1 MKRKIHFKLFYNVLF
16 TALFLVT
23 CYNGKLF
30 SQNQSREV
38 KRQQE
43 HQAVIDLINNYISK
57 HPAPEKKA
65 ASEDIDK
72 YKYSGSL
79 HKSQGYSDRK
89 SFLMNGNKIKVGLT
103 NYGGIGEGYGG
114 IREITELVWHGSP
127 YIFQFT
133 PLVGA
138 SVPDSRDPKKRLHI
152 ISDGLNDWPQYNL
165 REVNPKGDT
174 LWQWEPLPGYADPNQ
189 PYMASNP
196 GEDLDRDGKPD
207 SWPREW
213 YNQTLGK
220 YVWPGYLTQGVN
232 NADLECFWSMDDRD
246 NAEFPYYPFKNDLKR
261 RGLGVQ
267 VDGRAF
273 QWSNSLAENA
283 IFFVYTVT
291 NVSDYDL
298 DSVFFGVYGDPDVG
312 NAADNKDDLGFFVP
326 PYSTDE
332 VNVDNIP
339 VYSRSMVYFYDNDGI
354 GAQGIKLGY
363 LGCKFLES
371 PGNSSD
377 GIDND
382 GDGLVDERQDDGIDN
397 DHDWNQETDDV
408 GVDGIPNTGDEG
420 ESDGHPTA
428 GKRLADGS
436 PDPLHPGEPNFELTD
451 LDEVDQ
457 IGLTSFNSWIWRD
470 GGSVRDDELMWT
482 RSIPGTFSPIP
493 NKNDIV
499 FNYGSGYISLKKG
512 ETKRISMALLF
523 GENLNDLLTSAET
536 VQDIYNKNYNFF
548 KPPDLPKVTAVPGD
562 KKVTLY
568 WDSEAENSKDPITG
582 NDFEGYVI
590 YRSTDPTFTD
600 ILKISDGKGASF
612 LSEPLK
618 DLQGYDARWDK
629 VNDWKG
635 YHPVA
640 YQGRGVH
647 YYLGDNTGLVHSFV
661 DSNNVINGQ
670 TYYYAVVA
678 YDHGDSLGIPPS
690 ETTKKIT
697 LDPVTSQ
704 FKFDAN
710 TVQVIPGPRASGYML
725 PEINNG
731 SNLLHESGTGN
742 GKISFSVVND
752 LLVKDSE
759 YRLTF
764 SDTMRVAGKLVQAK
778 NYSLSSTNPVTE
790 SFRAFNGKFTS
801 LNNSNIVK
809 DDVLKVTDDNGTV
822 YTEGSDYIISYTRG
836 AVQRLDNSRMPDGGT
851 FKITYHYFPVF
862 ESTSLS
868 GDDSN
873 PVFDGVSLKIIDE
886 KDIEIDTSRSG
897 FNGKNTNLRF
907 SSKLY
912 GYGKTVKLPLDYEV
926 TFSSQNVD
934 STFIVSNSKLAKI
947 PVNFTVK
954 DITSGVPAPVTS
966 MLVEQFQTRNDRW
979 DIGEELVFFKPG
991 SKGTQ
996 RDTLSWSIKLLGP
1009 QDTTKAPVMPSDG
1022 DVLRILTN
1030 RPFNSK
1036 DVFVLKTSAAKLSN
1050 DKAAASM
1057 DNIRVV
1063 PNPYVG
1069 YNELEPLN
1077 RLPDKNRGERRI
1089 YFDNLPAKC
1098 TIRIFTLSGDPVQ
1111 TLNHD
1116 SNMQNGREFWNLL
1129 NRDGFGVAYGLY
1141 IAHIEA
1147 PGIGEKIVKF
1157 ALIK

>member
-1 MKRKIHFKLFYNVLF
+1 MKRKIHIKLFI
-16 TALFLVT
+16 AIIFLLTVY
-23 CYNGKLF
+23 CGIN
-30 SQNQSREV
+30 QAQSREEM
-38 KRQQE
+38 RRQE
-43 HQAVIDLINNYISK
+43 HQAVINLINDYISK
-57 HPAPEKKA
+57 HPAKV
-65 ASEDIDK
+65 S
-72 YKYSGSL
+72 SGSSESNGKYDYAGSGL
-79 HKSQGYSDRK
+79 RKTTGFRDRK

-127 YIFQFT
+127 YIFQFS

-138 SVPDSRDPKKRLHI
+138 SVPDSRNPQKRIHI
-152 ISDGLNDWPQYNL
+152 ISDGLNDWPSWNL
-165 REVNPKGDT
+165 PEVSPKGDT

-189 PYMASNP
+189 AYMASNP
-196 GEDLDRDGKPD
+196 CDDLDHDGKPD
-207 SWPREW
+207 SWPSEW
-213 YNQTLGK
+213 YNSTLGK

-246 NAEFPYYPFKNDLKR
+246 NAEFSYFPFKNDLKR

-267 VDGRAF
+267 IDGRAF

-283 IFFVYTVT
+283 IFFVYTIT

-326 PYSTDE
+326 PYSTPD
-332 VNVDNIP
+332 VNVDQIP

-397 DHDWNQETDDV
+397 DHDWNAETDDV
-408 GVDGIPNTGDEG
+408 GKDGIAGTGDEG
-420 ESDGHPTA
+420 ENDGKPTA
-428 GKRLADGS
+428 GGRLADGS
-436 PDPLHPGEPNFELTD
+436 PDPLFPGEPNFELTD

-457 IGLTSFNSWIWRD
+457 IGLTSFNSWIWKD
-470 GGSVRDDELMWT
+470 GGAVKDDELMWT

-523 GENLNDLLTSAET
+523 GENLGDLLTTAET

-568 WDSEAENSKDPITG
+568 WDTKAESSKDPITG

-600 ILKISDGKGASF
+600 ILTISDGKGAGF

-618 DLQGYDARWDK
+618 DLQGYDARWDMD
-629 VNDWKG
+629 NAWKG
-635 YHPVA
+635 FHPVA

-647 YYLGDNTGLVHSFV
+647 YFLGDNTGLVHSFV

-704 FKFDAN
+704 YKFDAN

-725 PEINNG
+725 PEVDNG
-731 SNLLHESGTGN
+731 SNLLHSSGLGN
-742 GKISFSVVND
+742 GRISFSVYND
-752 LLVKDSE
+752 LLVKDNE
-759 YRLTF
+759 YRLVF
-764 SDTMRVAGKLVQAK
+764 SDSMLVADKMVKAK
-778 NYSLSSTNPVTE
+778 NYSLSSSNAVTE
-790 SFRAFNGKFTS
+790 SFVAVNGKFTE
-801 LNNSNIVK
+801 LGNRNLVK
-809 DDVLKVTDDNGTV
+809 DEVMKVTDENGTV
-822 YTEGSDYIISYTRG
+822 YTEGADYIINYIRG
-836 AVQRLDNSRMPDGGT
+836 AVQRMGNSRMADGGR
-851 FKITYHYFPVF
+851 FNITYHYYPIFQ
-862 ESTSLS
+862 STSLT

-873 PVFDGVSLKIIDE
+873 PVFDGISLKIQDE
-886 KDIEIDTSRSG
+886 KEVSVDSSRSG
-897 FNGKNTNLRF
+897 FNGKNSNL
-907 SSKLY
+907 
-912 GYGKTVKLPLDYEV
+912 
-926 TFSSQNVD
+926 TFSSGLYAYGKNVKNPSDYEITFSSSNND
-934 STFIVSNSKLAKI
+934 STFLLESGKLVKT
-947 PVNFTVK
+947 PVNFSIK
-954 DITSGVPAPVTS
+954 DITSGVPVPVVS
-966 MLVEQFQTRNDRW
+966 MLVEQNSTKNKKW
-979 DIGEELVFFKPG
+979 DIGEDLVLFKPG

-996 RDTLSWSIKLLGP
+996 KDTLTWDIKLRP
-1009 QDTTKAPVMPSDG
+1009 PKDTSKAAVMPGDG
-1022 DVLRILTN
+1022 DILKIFTK
-1030 RPFNSK
+1030 RPFTSK
-1036 DVFVLKTSAAKLSN
+1036 DIFVLKTTAAKISTE
-1050 DKAAASM
+1050 KASASL

-1089 YFDNLPAKC
+1089 YFDNLPPQC
-1098 TIRIFTLSGDPVQ
+1098 TIRIFTLSGDPVR
-1111 TLNHD
+1111 TIVHD

-1147 PGIGEKIVKF
+1147 PGIGEKLVKF